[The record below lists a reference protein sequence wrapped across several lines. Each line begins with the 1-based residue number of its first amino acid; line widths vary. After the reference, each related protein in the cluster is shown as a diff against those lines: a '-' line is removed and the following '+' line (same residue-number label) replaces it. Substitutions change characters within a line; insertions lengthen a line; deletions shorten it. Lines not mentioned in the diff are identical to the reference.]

1 MKFILT
7 RRKRMSDYFKGLF
20 IRNYDREGRVAFDK
34 RVKIKNKL
42 YYMTEVQEKLYYNI
56 YEIKFRFIEVK

>member
-1 MKFILT
+1 
-7 RRKRMSDYFKGLF
+7 MSDYFKGLF
-20 IRNYDREGRVAFDK
+20 IRSYDREGRDAFDK

>member
-7 RRKRMSDYFKGLF
+7 RRKKMCDCFKGLL
-20 IRNYDREGRVAFDK
+20 IRSCDREGRFAFDK
-34 RVKIKNKL
+34 RVRIKNKL